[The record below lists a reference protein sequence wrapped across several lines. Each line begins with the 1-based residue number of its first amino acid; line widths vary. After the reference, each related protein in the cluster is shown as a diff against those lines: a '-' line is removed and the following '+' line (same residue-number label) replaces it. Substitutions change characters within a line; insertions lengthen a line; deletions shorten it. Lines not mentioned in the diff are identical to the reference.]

1 MLKLGL
7 WKQSDAWIL
16 VKEIIKVTNTAT
28 ANGDANN
35 INQKVIFKSC
45 TPFADRITKINSI
58 QENNTKDI
66 DVVISMYNLW
76 EYSNNY
82 SKTSWSSFHYYRD
95 EPALNNDGDVVDFA
109 DNNTADSF
117 KSEEKIT
124 CQTCSDNTKK
134 VKIMIPLKY
143 LNDFCRTH

>member
-1 MLKLGL
+1 MHSIY
-7 WKQSDAWIL
+7 WSYKQN
-16 VKEIIKVTNTAT
+16 K
-28 ANGDANN
+28 
-35 INQKVIFKSC
+35 
-45 TPFADRITKINSI
+45 SI

-76 EYSNNY
+76 EYSNNC
-82 SKTSWSSFHYYRD
+82 SKKLWSSFHYYRD

-117 KSEEKIT
+117 KSKEKIT
-124 CQTCSDNTKK
+124 CQTCSDSTKK
-134 VKIMIPLKY
+134 VKIMILLKY